1 MSTRYTGTAKEVR
14 ALDGY
19 IKLMRAADSVG
30 AAMQRQLADSGLT
43 FGQFA
48 VLEALLHLGPLC
60 PHEIAAKLLRSGS
73 NVTTV
78 VDNLEKDGLVT
89 RTRRSDDRRVIT
101 VALTAAGRRRIAAI
115 FPDHARSIADLFAAL
130 TPAEQQQLAR
140 LCRKLGLATR
150 QAQEDGNRLAV

>member
-1 MSTRYTGTAKEVR
+1 MSTHYAGTAKEVR

-19 IKLMRAADSVG
+19 IKLMRAADSVA
-30 AAMQRQLADSGLT
+30 AAMQRQLADTGLT

-78 VDNLEKDGLVT
+78 VDNLEKDGFVT
-89 RTRRSDDRRVIT
+89 RTRRADDRRGIT
-101 VALTAAGRRRIAAI
+101 VALTGVGRRRIAAI
-115 FPDHARSIADLFAAL
+115 FPHHARAIAELFAAL
-130 TPAEQQQLAR
+130 NPAEQQELAR

-150 QAQEDGNRLAV
+150 HAGRRSV

>member
-1 MSTRYTGTAKEVR
+1 MSTHYTGAAKEVR

-19 IKLMRAADSVG
+19 IKLMRAADSV
-30 AAMQRQLADSGLT
+30 AAATQRQLADTGLT

-78 VDNLEKDGLVT
+78 LDNLEKDGLVT
-89 RTRRSDDRRVIT
+89 RSRRADDRRVVT
-101 VALTAAGRRRIAAI
+101 VALTATGRRRIARI
-115 FPDHARSIADLFAAL
+115 FPDHARKIAELFAAL
-130 TPAEQQQLAR
+130 TPAEQQRLAV

-150 QAQEDGNRLAV
+150 QAWRNGARRAV